1 MLKRKS
7 LAEQVAD
14 RIRVHIKAG
23 DYAVGMKLPTEP
35 ELMKTFGVGRS
46 TIREAIKLLVN
57 SAFLDVRQG
66 VGTFVTCVVGRESLF
81 DKFER
86 ANLLDV
92 VEVRHLLEMRIAEK
106 AVLNRK
112 NEHIDKMEVA
122 LVERYKYAK
131 EGDVVASIRAD
142 VNFHQAIA
150 DGCGNNILA
159 ELYRASSVYVVESFM
174 QQFTDT
180 SSFLETQE
188 LHEMLCQ
195 AIKHQDSKKT
205 LSVLKQIIT
214 VV

>member
-112 NEHIDKMEVA
+112 DEHIDKMEVA

-131 EGDVVASIRAD
+131 EGDVVAGI
-142 VNFHQAIA
+142 FCIC
-150 DGCGNNILA
+150 CGV
-159 ELYRASSVYVVESFM
+159 VYAAVYGYKFFFRNARV
-174 QQFTDT
+174 T
-180 SSFLETQE
+180 
-188 LHEMLCQ
+188 
-195 AIKHQDSKKT
+195 
-205 LSVLKQIIT
+205 
-214 VV
+214 